1 MSELPPGRNL
11 SDADLDVLA
20 AKLERRLSDQ
30 LVRKAG
36 TGILQLAWR
45 GVLLAILALAA
56 YAVAHSGK

>member
-1 MSELPPGRNL
+1 MSDLPQGRNL

-20 AKLERRLSDQ
+20 AKLERRLSEQ

-36 TGILQLAWR
+36 IGILQLAWR